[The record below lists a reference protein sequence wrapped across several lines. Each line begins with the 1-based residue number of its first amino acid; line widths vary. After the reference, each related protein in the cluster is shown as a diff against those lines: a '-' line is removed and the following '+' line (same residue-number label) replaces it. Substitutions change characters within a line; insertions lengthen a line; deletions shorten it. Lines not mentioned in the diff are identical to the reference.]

1 MLDKKATVPGARIIV
16 DRPRD
21 GVSIPFSKGEPK
33 PDNDCVRIMTG
44 MLGFFGPA
52 IGAVPGTRLT
62 IVKKPRKIG
71 GINVARVAT
80 EDGTEGEV
88 YWCELRV
95 SCKHLPSQ

>member
-1 MLDKKATVPGARIIV
+1 MLDKKATIPGARIIV
-16 DRPRD
+16 DRP
-21 GVSIPFSKGEPK
+21 GYGAGLPFGKSNL
-33 PDNDCVRIMTG
+33 PDKEFVRVMTG
-44 MLGFFGPA
+44 MLGLGSA
-52 IGAVPGTRLT
+52 VGAYPGDRLT